1 MNIFSRTD
9 IFVLFLSMALMLG
22 SAWFLAEIFRRLK
35 LPAVAGEILAGIILG
50 PTIFGRISPSI
61 YASIFPSGYTS
72 VQISLESFIL
82 IGAVLLLLVAGLEI
96 DLSSVISQGKN
107 VIIISAFSITIP
119 FCIGAYVAYN
129 FPGLFGNTESSYAL
143 SVFIGISVSITAL
156 PLIAR
161 ILMNIQLFHSDIGML
176 IMTMAVITD
185 LAGWLLFS
193 LLIQLVHTGGVDL
206 YIIIKTILLTIAIS
220 LFILTI
226 LRNGINR
233 ILPWIQAKTE
243 WPGGIISFTIIT
255 GFILAA
261 MTEAIGIHAIFSA
274 FLAGIAIGDSPHL
287 REQTRS
293 TITQF
298 VDNIFAPLFFV
309 SIGLRIDFLDNFSP
323 ALPLIMLSIILF
335 GKFSSVLLASRFI
348 RMKIRESLAV
358 ASGMSSSGAMGII
371 LGIFALQNGLISSAI
386 FEAIV
391 ITAVTTSLI
400 SGPLMKFFLKQKESL
415 KLIDL
420 LDNGLYIRNLK
431 AQNAIEAII
440 LMSRK
445 LGNIDGI
452 SGQEIAEKVISRE
465 NMMSTG
471 IGNSIAVPHARF
483 YNLKKTVIITAQSES
498 GIDFN
503 AVDGKDARL
512 IFMILTPFN
521 DQQSQIQILADISGI
536 FQNKEIRERTI
547 SAKTYNE
554 FIAAIKPSY
563 FKQ

>member
-1 MNIFSRTD
+1 MSIFSRTD

-35 LPAVAGEILAGIILG
+35 LPAVAGEILAGIMLG
-50 PTIFGRISPSI
+50 PTLFGRISPSI
-61 YASIFPSGYTS
+61 YSSIFPSGYTS
-72 VQISLESFIL
+72 VHISLESFIL

-96 DLSSVISQGKN
+96 DLSSVVSQGKN
-107 VIIISAFSITIP
+107 VVIITAFSIIIP
-119 FCIGAYVAYN
+119 FTIGAYIAYR
-129 FPGLFGNTESSYAL
+129 FPGLFGITESSYPL

-176 IMTMAVITD
+176 IMTAAVITD
-185 LAGWLLFS
+185 LVGWLLFS
-193 LLIQLVHTGGVDL
+193 LLIQLVHTGSVDL
-206 YIIIKTILLTIAIS
+206 YVLSKTILFTIAIS

-226 LRNGINR
+226 LRSGINR

-261 MTEAIGIHAIFSA
+261 MTEAIGIHAIFGA

-287 REQTRS
+287 REQTRN

-309 SIGLRIDFLDNFSP
+309 SIGLRVDFFDNFSP
-323 ALPLIMLSIILF
+323 VLPIIMLSIILF
-335 GKFSSVLLASRFI
+335 GKFSSVIIASRFI
-348 RMKIRESLAV
+348 GMKIRESLAV

-371 LGIFALQNGLISSAI
+371 LGIFALQNGLISSNV

-391 ITAVTTSLI
+391 ITAVITSLI

-431 AQNAIEAII
+431 AGNSIEAIRI
-440 LMSRK
+440 MTKQLTG
-445 LGNIDGI
+445 LNDI
-452 SGQEIAEKVISRE
+452 SPEKIAAGVIARE

-471 IGNSIAVPHARF
+471 IGSSIAVPHARF
-483 YNLKKTVIITAQSES
+483 DELKKSVVITAQSES
-498 GIDFN
+498 GVDFN
-503 AVDGKDARL
+503 AFDGKEAKL
-512 IFMILTPFN
+512 IFMILSPFN
-521 DQQSQIQILADISGI
+521 DQQSQIQILADISRI
-536 FQNKEIRERTI
+536 FQDKDIRERTFN
-547 SAKTYNE
+547 AKSYNE
-554 FIAAIKPSY
+554 FIAAIKPFY
-563 FKQ
+563 FKK

>member
-1 MNIFSRTD
+1 
-9 IFVLFLSMALMLG
+9 
-22 SAWFLAEIFRRLK
+22 
-35 LPAVAGEILAGIILG
+35 
-50 PTIFGRISPSI
+50 
-61 YASIFPSGYTS
+61 
-72 VQISLESFIL
+72 
-82 IGAVLLLLVAGLEI
+82 
-96 DLSSVISQGKN
+96 
-107 VIIISAFSITIP
+107 
-119 FCIGAYVAYN
+119 
-129 FPGLFGNTESSYAL
+129 
-143 SVFIGISVSITAL
+143 
-156 PLIAR
+156 
-161 ILMNIQLFHSDIGML
+161 
-176 IMTMAVITD
+176 
-185 LAGWLLFS
+185 
-193 LLIQLVHTGGVDL
+193 
-206 YIIIKTILLTIAIS
+206 
-220 LFILTI
+220 
-226 LRNGINR
+226 
-233 ILPWIQAKTE
+233 
-243 WPGGIISFTIIT
+243 
-255 GFILAA
+255 
-261 MTEAIGIHAIFSA
+261 
-274 FLAGIAIGDSPHL
+274 
-287 REQTRS
+287 
-293 TITQF
+293 
-298 VDNIFAPLFFV
+298 
-309 SIGLRIDFLDNFSP
+309 
-323 ALPLIMLSIILF
+323 
-335 GKFSSVLLASRFI
+335 
-348 RMKIRESLAV
+348 MKIRESLAV

-483 YNLKKTVIITAQSES
+483 YNLKKTVIIAAQSES

>member
-1 MNIFSRTD
+1 MSIFSRTD
-9 IFVLFLSMALMLG
+9 IFILFLSMALMLG

-35 LPAVAGEILAGIILG
+35 LPAVVGEILAGIILG

-107 VIIISAFSITIP
+107 VAVITAFSITIP
-119 FCIGAYVAYN
+119 FSIGVYVAYN
-129 FPGLFGNTESSYAL
+129 FPGLFGNTANSYAL
-143 SVFIGISVSITAL
+143 AVFIGISVSITAL

-161 ILMNIQLFHSDIGML
+161 ILMNIQLFHTDIGML
-176 IMTMAVITD
+176 IMTAAVITD

-193 LLIQLVHTGGVDL
+193 LLIQLVHTGGVDVHT
-206 YIIIKTILLTIAIS
+206 IIKTILLTIAIS
-220 LFILTI
+220 LFILTV

-261 MTEAIGIHAIFSA
+261 MTEAIGIHAIFGA

-309 SIGLRIDFLDNFSP
+309 SIGLRIDFLDSFSP
-323 ALPLIMLSIILF
+323 VLPLIMLSIILF
-335 GKFSSVLLASRFI
+335 GKFSSVLIASRFI
-348 RMKIRESLAV
+348 GMKIRESLAV

-431 AQNAIEAII
+431 AQNAIEAIR

-445 LGNIDGI
+445 LGDIDGI

-483 YNLKKTVIITAQSES
+483 YNLKKTVIIAAQSES

-521 DQQSQIQILADISGI
+521 DQQSQIQILADISCI

>member
-1 MNIFSRTD
+1 MSIFSRTD

-35 LPAVAGEILAGIILG
+35 LPAVVGEILAGIMLG
-50 PTIFGRISPSI
+50 PTIFGRISPSM

-72 VQISLESFIL
+72 VHISLESFIL

-107 VIIISAFSITIP
+107 VTIITVFSITIP
-119 FCIGAYVAYN
+119 FSIGAYVSYN
-129 FPGLFGNTESSYAL
+129 FPGLFSNTESSYAL
-143 SVFIGISVSITAL
+143 SVFIGITVSITAL

-176 IMTMAVITD
+176 IMTAAVITD

-193 LLIQLVHTGGVDL
+193 LLIQLVHTGSVDL
-206 YIIIKTILLTIAIS
+206 FIIIKTIFLTIAIS

-226 LRNGINR
+226 LRNSIDR

-261 MTEAIGIHAIFSA
+261 MTEVIGIHAIFGA

-287 REQTRS
+287 REQTRN

-335 GKFSSVLLASRFI
+335 GKFSSVLIASRFI
-348 RMKIRESLAV
+348 GMKVRESLAV

-371 LGIFALQNGLISSAI
+371 LGIFALQNGLITSAI

-391 ITAVTTSLI
+391 ITAIITSLI

-420 LDNGLYIRNLK
+420 LDNRLYIRNLK
-431 AQNAIEAII
+431 AANAIEAIR
-440 LMSRK
+440 LMSGE
-445 LGNIDGI
+445 LDNIDGI
-452 SGQEIAEKVISRE
+452 PGQEIAEKVISRE

-483 YNLKKTVIITAQSES
+483 NELKKTVIITAQSES

-503 AVDGKDARL
+503 AIDGKDARL

-536 FQNKEIRERTI
+536 FQNKEIRERTLR
-547 SAKTYNE
+547 AKTYNE